1 MKQKFEIE
9 VEVGERIPAHKLG
22 LMIDSLEGIGGCYAK
37 EVFMGLCSNAEYRP
51 QSMLEYVNVEKQADQ
66 VISIKQYDI
75 KKVIPG
81 PYGSGH
87 QPFKELYP
95 KIRTELN
102 KIRRELIIQALEEVL
117 PGLFNVTRYEQDP
130 VVHSRYVAVI
140 LNAKGIKIKHY
151 VTDAS
156 PAMPS
161 DICCIYQDETPIHFF
176 NYL

>member
-1 MKQKFEIE
+1 MKKQRFLIE
-9 VEVGERIPAHKLG
+9 VESKGLKSEEVKNCIERVAI
-22 LMIDSLEGIGGCYAK
+22 AK
-37 EVFMGLCSNAEYRP
+37 VTRVAEQYFFDMEDL
-51 QSMLEYVNVEKQADQ
+51 SKA
-66 VISIKQYDI
+66 KQYDI
-75 KKVIPG
+75 KKIIPG

-95 KIRTELN
+95 KIGTELN

-140 LNAKGIKIKHY
+140 LNAKGIKIKHL
-151 VTDAS
+151 VTDAA